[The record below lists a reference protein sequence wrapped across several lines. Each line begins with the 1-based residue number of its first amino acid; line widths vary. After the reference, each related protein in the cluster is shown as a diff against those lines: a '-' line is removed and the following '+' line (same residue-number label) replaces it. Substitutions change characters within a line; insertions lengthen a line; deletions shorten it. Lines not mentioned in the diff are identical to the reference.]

1 MKSITTLCAL
11 ILIGVSAISQQLNI
25 STEGVEFYDWNEAGT
40 EWVYASENLEEVS
53 LFAFNEDMTLIK
65 HTTASIQ
72 SSFYISD
79 SWQNED
85 GENIFYFFVTSDVGN
100 KYLMIVDYVNKNVRF
115 VNNERSRMSKWITK
129 KAWINE

>member
-1 MKSITTLCAL
+1 MRPSFLNRGERDFTAT
-11 ILIGVSAISQQLNI
+11 NI
-25 STEGVEFYDWNEAGT
+25 SHGGGLSFMTGMKREPNGCM
-40 EWVYASENLEEVS
+40 ASENLEEVS

>member
-85 GENIFYFFVTSDVGN
+85 GEKYILLLRYERCWQQVSDDSGLRQQEC
-100 KYLMIVDYVNKNVRF
+100 KIR
-115 VNNERSRMSKWITK
+115 
-129 KAWINE
+129 